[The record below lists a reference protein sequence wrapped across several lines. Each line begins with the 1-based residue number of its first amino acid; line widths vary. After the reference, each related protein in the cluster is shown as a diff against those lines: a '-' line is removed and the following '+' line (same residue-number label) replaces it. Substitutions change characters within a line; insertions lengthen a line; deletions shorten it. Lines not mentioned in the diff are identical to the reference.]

1 MLSKLGGRLRPSIP
15 RDDGRAQSWY
25 RPQSRQNQEIHR
37 NPHKLTMTDPL
48 ASRPET
54 PVPEVVSK
62 PQASPTLFEVAL
74 HYDMPLSIEIAQ
86 RLEAYCHALWAWNEK
101 VNLTRHTDFETFVAR
116 DLSDVLALSRHLR
129 SGEQVLDVGTGGGVP
144 GIPLGIIRDDL
155 RVVLCETVAKKTKV
169 LQDILRQMKLPMVV
183 HTARGED
190 VLKVQRFN
198 SVVARAVG
206 PLDKILRWFQGS
218 WHAMDRLLLI
228 KGPRWVEERG
238 EARHRGL
245 MNKLDLRRLEE
256 YANPITGVRSVI
268 LQLTPK
274 PSTS

>member
-1 MLSKLGGRLRPSIP
+1 MS
-15 RDDGRAQSWY
+15 
-25 RPQSRQNQEIHR
+25 
-37 NPHKLTMTDPL
+37 DPL
-48 ASRPET
+48 ASRPE
-54 PVPEVVSK
+54 VPIPENR
-62 PQASPTLFEVAL
+62 PEPNGGGTLQEIAAR
-74 HYDMPLSIEIAQ
+74 YDMPLSDEIAG

-101 VNLTRHTDFETFVAR
+101 INLTRHTDFETFVAR

-129 SGEQVLDVGTGGGVP
+129 PGEQILDVGTGGGVP
-144 GIPLGIIRDDL
+144 GIPLRIVRDDL
-155 RVVLCETVAKKTKV
+155 HVVLCETVAKKTKV
-169 LQDILRQMKLPMVV
+169 LQDILRQIKLPLVV
-183 HTARGED
+183 HTARGEE
-190 VLKVQRFN
+190 VLKKQKFN

-206 PLDKILRWFQGS
+206 PLEKILRWFQGS
-218 WHAMDRLLLI
+218 WQSMDRLLLI

-274 PSTS
+274 PSNS